1 MTKAKDLRDQSI
13 EELEAARD
21 DARKALFM
29 LRNEATQGGKVE
41 KPHRISQQRKEI
53 ARLLTVLHEKQSA
66 LGKSA
71 I

>member
-29 LRNEATQGGKVE
+29 LRNEMNQGGKVE
-41 KPHRISQQRKEI
+41 KPHRIRQQRKEI
-53 ARLLTVLHEKQSA
+53 ARLLTVLHEKQLA
-66 LGKSA
+66 LGK
-71 I
+71 